1 MATSNRTSPRDYCCS
16 NSSPFPIP
24 ISMRSLPGSSD
35 SEQAAARKA
44 WRNGLELAGIDPA
57 LGEPILARLVDR
69 YREGHRAYHTASH
82 VADLIGQAGAFE
94 GELANPAAVTFAIWY
109 HDAIYRPRRS
119 DNEAES
125 AGLAGRELTGL
136 GARGDL
142 IEVVVRLIEA
152 TQRHQPPTGL
162 PDAALF
168 LDSDLA
174 ILGSPPP
181 VYAAYRAAIRREYRW
196 VPAPIYRRKRAEVL
210 TAFLERERIYLTQ
223 RYRPLEEPARANLA
237 AEIAGG

>member
-1 MATSNRTSPRDYCCS
+1 
-16 NSSPFPIP
+16 
-24 ISMRSLPGSSD
+24 
-35 SEQAAARKA
+35 
-44 WRNGLELAGIDPA
+44 
-57 LGEPILARLVDR
+57 
-69 YREGHRAYHTASH
+69 
-82 VADLIGQAGAFE
+82 LIGQARAFQA
-94 GELANPAAVTFAIWY
+94 ELANPAAVILAVWY

-125 AGLAGRELTGL
+125 AALARRDL
-136 GARGDL
+136 GALGAIGDL
-142 IEVVVRLIEA
+142 IEVVIRLIQA

-174 ILGSPPP
+174 ILGNPPP

-223 RYRPLEEPARANLA
+223 RYRALEEPARANLA